1 MKELRI
7 HGRGGQGSLVF
18 AELLAVAL
26 FEENKYS
33 FAFPVLAGGTRR
45 GAPVAAMIRIDDKEV
60 TLTDKVAAPDYI
72 VVQDITIADV
82 VDVYEGLKEGGC
94 VIINS
99 HDKEYRPDRKYT
111 LEGRNDIKVCMIDA
125 NKIAM
130 EAIGR
135 PIVNTALLG
144 AFARVTGAV
153 SMESIEKTIKNR
165 MDPDIAD
172 KNIKAARDAY
182 DAIDV

>member
-26 FEENKYS
+26 FEEKKYS

-45 GAPVAAMIRIDDKEV
+45 GAPVAAMVRIDDKEV
-60 TLTDKVAAPDYI
+60 TLTDKVKTPDYV

-82 VDVYEGLKEGGC
+82 VDVYEGIKEGGI

-99 HDKEYRPDRKYT
+99 HEKEYAPDKKFN
-111 LEGRNDIKVCMIDA
+111 LKGRNDVKTYMIDA
-125 NKIAM
+125 DKIAM

-144 AFARVTGAV
+144 AFAKVTGSV
-153 SMESIEKTIKNR
+153 SMESVEKTIRSR
-165 MDPDIAD
+165 MDSDIAE
-172 KNIKAARDAY
+172 KNVKAARNAY
-182 DAIDV
+182 NAIQL

>member
-26 FEENKYS
+26 FEERKYS

-60 TLTDKVAAPDYI
+60 TLTDKVTTPDYI
-72 VVQDITIADV
+72 VVQDITIADTV
-82 VDVYEGLKEGGC
+82 NVYEGLKKGGC

-99 HDKEYRPDRKYT
+99 HDKVYKADRKYN
-111 LEGRNDIKVCMIDA
+111 LEGRDDVKIYMIDA

-130 EAIGR
+130 DAIGR

-144 AFARVTGAV
+144 AFAKVTGEV
-153 SMESIEKTIKNR
+153 SLESIEKTVRSR
-165 MDPDIAD
+165 MDADIAD
-172 KNIKAARDAY
+172 KNIRAARDAY
-182 DAIDV
+182 NAIDI

>member
-26 FEENKYS
+26 FEEKKYS

-60 TLTDKVAAPDYI
+60 TLTDKVATPDYI
-72 VVQDITIADV
+72 VVQDITIADTV
-82 VDVYEGLKEGGC
+82 NVYDGLKENGF

-99 HDKEYRPDRKYT
+99 HDKEYKPDKKFN
-111 LEGRNDIKVCMIDA
+111 LEGREDVKVYMIDA

-130 EAIGR
+130 EAIGG

-144 AFARVTGAV
+144 AFAKVTGAV
-153 SMESIEKTIKNR
+153 SMESIEKTIRNR
-165 MDPDIAD
+165 MDSDIAE
-172 KNIKAARDAY
+172 KNIKAAHDAY
-182 DAIDV
+182 NAIDI